1 MCSQHVAGDPGGP
14 RQLPRRWL

>member
-1 MCSQHVAGDPGGP
+1 MRSQHVAGDPGGP